1 MKLSKIS
8 LLKFVVSIFLLLSN
22 MHIYAQTRLKGLL
35 YDFGLDDYIAIQYKR
50 SYHNTG
56 TTYTTKYS
64 VFHPTKGYEW
74 IVVKATHDALN
85 KIINVSVDDANGGL
99 FFHVNDEMVTY
110 DSPSLKPF
118 GKRGMVGQM
127 GGKRIPNQL
136 MVHFVSNKFEN
147 VKVGHILAS
156 SKTENLDR
164 SIYLLL
170 DEDITTNNNENVSKQ
185 NPNTA
190 GQALF
195 KGNKNNALVQGSKLG
210 DPLVSNS
217 AVEKRLAEEI
227 EIKSMIYDLEKFA
240 PEKYL
245 ASYNIQRDAIVS
257 YFIRGYNNNTE
268 NFPSFKSLI
277 NSKVHMQRFR
287 NTYNIKYRLKDNGR
301 ESVNRGNVVIGGTR
315 DITTLKEI
323 ELVSGN
329 DSDLSLFKSASI
341 SIPTIKIEGHEVMTE
356 AKFNNVLVD
365 FTRGLTEV
373 KIKKNEVEFK
383 KYPPEKDFQELLI
396 NELKTKGVNGKYLVK
411 YEIQDIMG
419 QSGVNIELEKK

>member
-1 MKLSKIS
+1 MINI
-8 LLKFVVSIFLLLSN
+8 FVNTVV
-22 MHIYAQTRLKGLL
+22 AQNRNQLP
-35 YDFGLDDYIAIQYKR
+35 FI
-50 SYHNTG
+50 
-56 TTYTTKYS
+56 
-64 VFHPTKGYEW
+64 GYQLA
-74 IVVKATHDALN
+74 K
-85 KIINVSVDDANGGL
+85 
-99 FFHVNDEMVTY
+99 Y
-110 DSPSLKPF
+110 DSPVLVRQNEYKAYYKFYEEHRQGRVIIDEKSKTFSIKWLDGEDWIAKF
-118 GKRGMVGQM
+118 
-127 GGKRIPNQL
+127 
-136 MVHFVSNKFEN
+136 SNKATRFDKEELYGTVLKITYSGKWIDDN
-147 VKVGHILAS
+147 IECALVITKIDESNCIITLKTVKVI
-156 SKTENLDR
+156 
-164 SIYLLL
+164 
-170 DEDITTNNNENVSKQ
+170 DEDYSIDAWKKIFTFETGGECFPTIAIETIPTKKQ
-185 NPNTA
+185 NEIQKTK
-190 GQALF
+190 GKALF

-217 AVEKRLAEEI
+217 AVEKGRAEKVKEI

-257 YFIRGYNNNTE
+257 YFIRIYNNSTE

-277 NSKVHMQRFR
+277 NSKLHMQRFR
-287 NTYNIKYRLKDNGR
+287 NTYNIKYRLKDNSR
-301 ESVNRGNVVIGGTR
+301 ESVIRGNIVIAGTR